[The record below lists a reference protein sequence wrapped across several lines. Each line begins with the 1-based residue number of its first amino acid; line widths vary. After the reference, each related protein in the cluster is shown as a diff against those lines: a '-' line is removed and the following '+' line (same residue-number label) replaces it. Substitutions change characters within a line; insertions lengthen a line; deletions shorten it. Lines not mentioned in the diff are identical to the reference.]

1 LLLVPFQRFE
11 EALKLKK
18 EAKKK
23 QKGQGGGT
31 DESNS
36 GTPQVSIY
44 LHSCAKKYRK
54 LVCME

>member
-1 LLLVPFQRFE
+1 MLVPFQKFE

-23 QKGQGGGT
+23 QKGPGGGT

-36 GTPQVSIY
+36 GTPQVSTY
-44 LHSCAKKYRK
+44 LKQRY
-54 LVCME
+54 L